1 MVMEY
6 WHLSLY
12 PNHNAMKQLHNMLPD
27 YTKLEHGNSAFDV
40 RALRNL
46 KENSLIQRNDHFL
59 IVWITGGQGTYC
71 IAQQKGLIANN
82 HLLFI
87 KPGQLNSIQLSD
99 EIDGYAISFNPSF
112 LDAADSDVAASYSS
126 FYQIFACNQTI
137 AAGAELEEM
146 QNIMAIMI
154 REFTRN
160 HLFRREIL
168 KQYFKIFLMYLSA
181 QLDHSQL
188 PRQTRNEAILSNFM
202 AFLEKNFRT
211 QKMVADYADA
221 LFVTP
226 NYLNEVIK
234 KTTGYSA
241 GHHIRQ
247 RVAQEAQRQAVYSN
261 SCMKGI
267 AYDLGFYD
275 MAHFSKFFKNATGM
289 NFSDFKNK
297 DRALQAVI

>member
-1 MVMEY
+1 MEY

-12 PNHNAMKQLHNMLPD
+12 PNHNAMKQLHNLLPD
-27 YTKLEHGNSAFDV
+27 YHQPEYGNPAFDI
-40 RALRNL
+40 RALKSL
-46 KENSLIQRNDHFL
+46 KENGLFQRNDHFL
-59 IVWITGGQGTYC
+59 IIWITRGQGTYC
-71 IAQQKGLIANN
+71 IAQQKGLVGHN

-87 KPGQLNSIQLSD
+87 KPGQLNNIQLT
-99 EIDGYAISFNPSF
+99 EETEGYAISFNSLF
-112 LDAADSDVAASYSS
+112 LDAADSDATAGYGS
-126 FYQIFACNQTI
+126 FYQVFARNQTI
-137 AAGAELEEM
+137 AAGAEPEEM
-146 QNIMAIMI
+146 QSIMAIMM
-154 REFTRN
+154 REFSRN

-188 PRQTRNEAILSNFM
+188 PRQTRNEAILESFM
-202 AFLEKNFRT
+202 ALLEKNFRT
-211 QKMVADYADA
+211 KKMVADYADA
-221 LFVTP
+221 LSVTP

-247 RVAQEAQRQAVYSN
+247 RVAQEAKRQAVYSN

-297 DRALQAVI
+297 DRVLQAVI